1 MTKETPVFDAKGA
14 TSLSSVY
21 AVPEAMDD
29 EFDYATPLPGG
40 FAEFNSRMAALRTRG
55 PAVWVRSMGRPTVLF
70 TTYERVDAAFR
81 DEATFPS
88 GAYYTEEML
97 AVLGRNLL
105 AMTGDEHRR
114 NRALVSPAF
123 RARLMPGLVR
133 PLLEPVAHELIDRFE
148 GSGAAELVT
157 EFTKIYPF
165 RVIVQLLGLP
175 GAVEEDVRRW
185 ALGMLMAHAD
195 FEHAVACSRE
205 FIDFVRPLLQKR
217 RSDPADDLISRL
229 ATEEVNGEHLTDEEI
244 FNFLRLLFPAGAD
257 TTYLGL
263 GSTVYALLTHPEQL
277 EQVKRNLAEECRWA
291 AEEGLRWA
299 PPVSLQP
306 RANPHDVVWHGTP
319 IPGGTPLLFGI
330 APANR
335 DPAMFPNPDRFDV
348 SRRPAGLL
356 SFGLGTHFCLGAHLA
371 RAEMDVAMRVLLERL
386 PRLRLVDDG
395 DTGIVGVIG
404 SVMQGPNRLPVRF
417 D

>member
-1 MTKETPVFDAKGA
+1 
-14 TSLSSVY
+14 
-21 AVPEAMDD
+21 
-29 EFDYATPLPGG
+29 
-40 FAEFNSRMAALRTRG
+40 
-55 PAVWVRSMGRPTVLF
+55 
-70 TTYERVDAAFR
+70 
-81 DEATFPS
+81 
-88 GAYYTEEML
+88 
-97 AVLGRNLL
+97 
-105 AMTGDEHRR
+105 
-114 NRALVSPAF
+114 
-123 RARLMPGLVR
+123 
-133 PLLEPVAHELIDRFE
+133 
-148 GSGAAELVT
+148 
-157 EFTKIYPF
+157 
-165 RVIVQLLGLP
+165 
-175 GAVEEDVRRW
+175 
-185 ALGMLMAHAD
+185 MLMAHAD